1 MADYIKFPF
10 SYSSGV
16 SEGQSRFDEFERVL
30 FHNWSTALANPTL
43 WFVMF
48 DRIPSGLEFMDS
60 DNVINREGPNQYDQ
74 LDDNQLNLFSV
85 MENRVGCMVI
95 HGVDLP
101 NLQVDAGRADAT
113 MGGYYGGLVANNV
126 QEQNTIQLEI
136 RETQSSI
143 TDFII
148 RPWIELVAKNG
159 FVARPFGDERYCK
172 CRMTVV
178 QLGVVGP
185 GTDPI
190 RRKIWQFYNAAP
202 VQVGNARLAHD
213 GTWSAENQFINTTW
227 CYSHYKMT
235 DVRFEN
241 VSDLYKAHVE
251 SGAIRPGSNQRTS
264 GRIGN
269 SDTPTGDIVV
279 V

>member
-1 MADYIKFPF
+1 MPDYIKFPF
-10 SYSSGV
+10 SKRSGT
-16 SEGQSRFDEFERVL
+16 SEGQQRFDEFERVL

-48 DRIPSGLEFMDS
+48 DRIPNGLEMMDS

-74 LDDNQLNLFSV
+74 FQNNQLNLFTV
-85 MENRVGCMVI
+85 MENRTGCMVV

-101 NLQVDAGRADAT
+101 MLQVDAGRADTT
-113 MGGYYGGLVANNV
+113 MGGYYGGMVANNV
-126 QEQNTIQLEI
+126 QEQNTLQLEL
-136 RETQSSI
+136 RETQSSV
-143 TDFII
+143 TDFVI

-159 FVARPFGDERYCK
+159 FVARPPQDERYCK
-172 CRMTVV
+172 CRITVV

-190 RRKIWQFYNAAP
+190 KRKIFEFYNAAP
-202 VQVGNARLAHD
+202 TSVANNRLAHD
-213 GTWSAENQFINTTW
+213 GTWSAPDQFINTSW
-227 CYSHYKMT
+227 VYSHYKMT

-241 VSDLYKAHVE
+241 VSEVYKAHVE
-251 SGAIRPGSNQRTS
+251 SSSIRPETGQRTS
-264 GRIGN
+264 GRIGS
-269 SDTPTGDIVV
+269 SDAPTGDIVV